1 MGAFNVF
8 CHDLLG
14 RECCRRAEHFAV
26 RIKRQGDW
34 ALNCTSGRDLERQFI
49 ETINDSFFKQLVL
62 VPVRESTAP
71 DLRPHSAVLAHN
83 MGLQEHLPWQR
94 SPLIEDATFSQAFW
108 LQCGL
113 QQPWLLLSVHQKL
126 YRNC

>member
-14 RECCRRAEHFAV
+14 RECRRRAEHFAV

-49 ETINDSFFKQLVL
+49 ETINDGFFKQLVL

-71 DLRPHSAVLAHN
+71 DLRPRSAVLAHN
-83 MGLQEHLPWQR
+83 IGFQEHPSRQR
-94 SPLIEDATFSQAFW
+94 NPLTEDALFFQALW

-113 QQPWLLLSVHQKL
+113 QQPWLCQSLRS
-126 YRNC
+126 NSFCP